1 MSVKNYLAALFL
13 ILNWNLSSQIVT
25 KENVSNSKKNL
36 KDTNSRFYVETS
48 ILSSFRTLESN
59 PNFLNTPLGE
69 RANEVKFS
77 IWNYAL
83 GMTTPLTNYLFFDGG
98 LSILRNGEHYSWES
112 TTSDS
117 TYNYQTKYNYLGLP
131 LQLKLQGGKNL
142 KYFVGAG
149 IIPQMHL
156 SYKQKQQW
164 TDSLGSKRTGE
175 EKVNNQINSFALSWI
190 VSAGIEFQFE
200 NDFGLR
206 LSGTYRNQISNT
218 YTEFNDYI
226 HKANALGFNVALTRK
241 F

>member
-1 MSVKNYLAALFL
+1 MSVKNYLAVLLL
-13 ILNWNLSSQIVT
+13 ILNWNLFSQIVT

-59 PNFLNTPLGE
+59 PDFLNTPLGE

-77 IWNYAL
+77 IWNYSL
-83 GMTTPLTNYLFFDGG
+83 GMTTPLTNYLYFDGG
-98 LSILRNGEHYSWES
+98 LSILRNGEQYSWES

-117 TYNYQTKYNYLGLP
+117 TYNYQSKYNYLGLP
-131 LQLKLQGGKNL
+131 LQLKLQGGENL

-149 IIPQMHL
+149 IIPQMYL
-156 SYKQKQQW
+156 SYKQEQQW

-175 EKVNNQINSFALSWI
+175 EKINNKINPFALSWI
-190 VSAGIEFQFE
+190 ISAGIELQFE

-206 LSGTYRNQISNT
+206 LTGTYRSQLSNT
-218 YTEFNDYI
+218 YAEFNDYI
-226 HKANALGFNVALTRK
+226 HKANAIGFNIALTRK